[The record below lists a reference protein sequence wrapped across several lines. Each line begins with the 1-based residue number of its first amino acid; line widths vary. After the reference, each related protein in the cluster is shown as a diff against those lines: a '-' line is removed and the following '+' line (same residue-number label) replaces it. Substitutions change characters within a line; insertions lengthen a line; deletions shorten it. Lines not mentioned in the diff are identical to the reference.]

1 MSLTLAD
8 IYYIKA
14 LDEYPFALEFTV
26 ENLNYAL
33 SYDPDHVAANCLMG
47 QLYMEQLKDL
57 NMAELYMQRA
67 ISTDPEYADAYI
79 HYIGLA
85 FGKGEYEKAEKL
97 VSFAKTLKDIDKAQ
111 ISYHEGL
118 LCEQQRKYCKAI
130 DSMNNALLESYNDED
145 RNLIKAAIT
154 RIQDKMDSLN
164 SINYEI
170 K

>member
-1 MSLTLAD
+1 MSLTQAD
-8 IYYIKA
+8 VYYIKA
-14 LDEYPFALEFTV
+14 LDEYPFALEQAV

-57 NMAELYMQRA
+57 NRAEQYLQRA
-67 ISTDPEYADAYI
+67 ISTDPEYADAYF
-79 HYIGLA
+79 HYTGLA
-85 FGKGEYEKAEKL
+85 FTRGDFALAEKL
-97 VSFAKTLKDIDKAQ
+97 INYTKTLVSADKAQ
-111 ISYHEGL
+111 VAYNEGL
-118 LCEQQRKYCKAI
+118 LYEQQKKYCIAI
-130 DSMNNALLESYNDED
+130 AHMNHALLESVNDED

-164 SINYEI
+164 SVHYEI

>member
-33 SYDPDHVAANCLMG
+33 SYDPEHVAANCLMG

-57 NMAELYMQRA
+57 KMAEVYLQRA
-67 ISTDPEYADAYI
+67 ILTDPDYIDAYI

-85 FGKGEYEKAEKL
+85 FAKHDYAMAEKL
-97 VSFAKTLKDIDKAQ
+97 ISFTKKLKDIDKAQ
-111 ISYHEGL
+111 ISYYEGL
-118 LCEQQRKYCKAI
+118 LYEQQGKYCKAI
-130 DSMNNALLESYNDED
+130 DCMNNALLESFNDED
-145 RNLIKAAIT
+145 RNFIKAAVT
-154 RIQDKMDSLN
+154 RIQDKIESLN
-164 SINYEI
+164 TISYEI

>member
-33 SYDPDHVAANCLMG
+33 SYDPEHVAANCLMG

-57 NMAELYMQRA
+57 KMAEVYLQRA

-85 FGKGEYEKAEKL
+85 FAKRDYAMAEKL
-97 VSFAKTLKDIDKAQ
+97 ISFAKKLKDIDNAQ

-118 LCEQQRKYCKAI
+118 LYEQQGKYCNAI
-130 DSMNNALLESYNDED
+130 DCMNNALLESYNDED
-145 RNLIKAAIT
+145 RNFIKAAVT
-154 RIQDKMDSLN
+154 RIQDKMDSLIAI
-164 SINYEI
+164 SYEI